1 MPDENSIKFKGTLN
15 NDEYVN
21 EYWDNDI
28 MVNNKVS
35 LALFTNLIGFI
46 LIKFGFMQ
54 FNILIYIIWF
64 LIVFRFGVYIFD
76 KNLRKRMKKSFLKSN
91 LNKEYLYT
99 INQHGIERS
108 NDIKSLFVKWN
119 SISKI
124 TETDSTFKIYVI
136 TEKRKTGRIPES
148 FFTYNL
154 NLNSLQNFERNNPF
168 IISKKFIINEYDLI
182 NFRSLIKENFNNKK
196 STTYFKYN

>member
-1 MPDENSIKFKGTLN
+1 MTDENSIEFRGTLN

-21 EYWDNDI
+21 EYWDSDT
-28 MVNNKVS
+28 MVNKVN

-46 LIKFGFMQ
+46 LIKLRSMQ
-54 FNILIYIIWF
+54 FNILIYTIWF
-64 LIVFRFGVYIFD
+64 YIVFRFMVYISD
-76 KNLRKRMKKSFLKSN
+76 KILREKMKKSFLKSN
-91 LNKEYLYT
+91 LNKDFLYT

-124 TETDSTFKIYVI
+124 TETDSAFKIYVI
-136 TEKRKTGRIPES
+136 PEKRKTGLIPES
-148 FFTYNL
+148 FFKYNPS
-154 NLNSLQNFERNNPF
+154 LNSLQNYERNNPF

-182 NFRSLIKENFNNKK
+182 NFRSHIKENFGDKK
-196 STTYFKYN
+196 STTYFKHN

>member
-1 MPDENSIKFKGTLN
+1 
-15 NDEYVN
+15 
-21 EYWDNDI
+21 
-28 MVNNKVS
+28 
-35 LALFTNLIGFI
+35 
-46 LIKFGFMQ
+46 MQ
-54 FNILIYIIWF
+54 FNILMYIIW
-64 LIVFRFGVYIFD
+64 LWLTFRIGISIFEATLMG
-76 KNLRKRMKKSFLKSN
+76 KMKKSFLKSN

-124 TETDSTFKIYVI
+124 TETDSAFKIYVI
-136 TEKRKTGRIPES
+136 PGKRKIGLIPVS
-148 FFTYNL
+148 FFTCKPG
-154 NLNSLQNFERNNPF
+154 LNSLQNYERNNPF
-168 IISKKFIINEYDLI
+168 IISKKFIINEHDLI